1 MTKKKVLIVDDN
13 ADILAL
19 LHATLDLAD
28 MFEVFEASDGTT
40 AVALAASLKP
50 EMVLMDIMM
59 PGAIDG
65 LEACRQ
71 IKAAGGDA
79 APKVVLV
86 SAKPV
91 DQIKEGAKASGADLF
106 IAKPFGPVQLV
117 ASLTALYRNPST

>member
-19 LHATLDLAD
+19 LHATLDLA
-28 MFEVFEASDGTT
+28 EVFEVHEARDGTA
-40 AVALAASLKP
+40 AVAAVATLQP
-50 EMVLMDIMM
+50 EIVLMDIMM
-59 PGAIDG
+59 PGPIDG
-65 LEACRQ
+65 VEACRQ

-79 APKVVLV
+79 APKVVLI

-91 DQIKEGAKASGADLF
+91 DQIKEGAKSCGADLF

-117 ASLTALYRNPST
+117 ESLTALYRT